1 MRNNIGETI
10 RNLRTERGMSQLD
23 LAKLLDYDS
32 VTAVSLIEQ
41 GKRNLPIDK
50 LKKVSEIFNISIQ
63 DILGFEEH
71 QKKDIQISA
80 ALRAS
85 GDLEETDI
93 KDIED
98 YIKYIKFRGDK
109 KEGK

>member
-10 RNLRTERGMSQLD
+10 RNLRTERGMSQFD
-23 LAKLLDYDS
+23 LATLLGYDS
-32 VTAVSLIEQ
+32 VTAISLIEQ
-41 GKRNLPIDK
+41 GKRNLSIDK

-71 QKKDIQISA
+71 QKKDIQIGT

-85 GDLEETDI
+85 GDLEESDI

-98 YIKYIKFRGDK
+98 YIKYIKFRSDK